1 MFYNILMLRFQLIMW
16 VSTPLMAHS
25 SLSLYICYNFLM
37 LHHSISQKKIVPKI
51 VTAPQLYNTPPQ
63 KWTTFS
69 KIKMYF
75 DLRNAVETT
84 ERGGRS
90 WRKKN
95 TWLLENHGK
104 YHASVSIR
112 ISKIIKLRGQCSTR
126 RDVRLE
132 EGWPPKK
139 MSFPSNLPLF

>member
-37 LHHSISQKKIVPKI
+37 LHHSISQKKNRPENCHGATALQHTTSKVNHFFEDKNVLWPPKRSR
-51 VTAPQLYNTPPQ
+51 NH
-63 KWTTFS
+63 WTW
-69 KIKMYF
+69 
-75 DLRNAVETT
+75 
-84 ERGGRS
+84 GRS

-132 EGWPPKK
+132 EGWPQKK